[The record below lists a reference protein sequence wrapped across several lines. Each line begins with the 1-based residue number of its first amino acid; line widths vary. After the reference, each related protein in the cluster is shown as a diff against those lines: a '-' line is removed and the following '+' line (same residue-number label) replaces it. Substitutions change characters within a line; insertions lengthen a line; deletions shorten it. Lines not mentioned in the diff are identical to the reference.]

1 MPLPAAPIHPQ
12 IEERAFTASH
22 DGSRQTYLL
31 ADFGTGANLPQ
42 EEPLLVVYLH
52 GALAHE
58 DQGMSAGIYDHF
70 FGRLAGWMAKQ
81 RATYVCPEY
90 RGNSW
95 MGPAAESD
103 LLDVL
108 RIERERIN
116 PSRTLLLGGSM
127 GGTSALIFAS
137 RYPGQAHAILA
148 LCPATD
154 PALMFPRFPEHFLA
168 SYGGPPETHASIYRE
183 RASLLRA
190 EALAPFRM
198 FLAHGTADTVI
209 PLEHSR
215 RLAAALTAC
224 GGSFR
229 YEEIPGGDH
238 DSPTRIDIAAA
249 MDFLLAPR

>member
-1 MPLPAAPIHPQ
+1 MPLPTAPIHSK
-12 IEERAFTASH
+12 IEERTFTASH
-22 DGSRQTYLL
+22 DGSWETYLL
-31 ADFGTGANLPQ
+31 AEFGEGAIPRAG
-42 EEPLLVVYLH
+42 EHLLVIYLH

-58 DQGMSAGIYDHF
+58 DQGMTSKIYDNF
-70 FGRLAGWMAKQ
+70 FGRLAEWLARR

-108 RIERERIN
+108 RIERERIR
-116 PSRTLLLGGSM
+116 PSCTLLLGGSM

-137 RYPGQAHAILA
+137 RNPGQIHAVLA

-154 PALMFPRFPEHFLA
+154 PAAMFPRFPEHFLT

-183 RASLLRA
+183 RTSLLRA
-190 EALAPFRM
+190 DALPPSRI
-198 FLAHGTADTVI
+198 FLAHGSADAVI
-209 PLEHSR
+209 PVTHSQ
-215 RLAAALTAC
+215 RLATALDEC
-224 GGSFR
+224 GGCFR

-238 DSPTRIDIAAA
+238 DAPTRINIASA
-249 MDFLLAPR
+249 MDFLLARE